1 MLVDQN
7 GTPVQARARAKG
19 AEYFTLDESAGRA
32 GFPEPG
38 GPSIDLSLSTPQ
50 ILYSARLAI
59 FPAIMV
65 SIMIDH

>member
-1 MLVDQN
+1 VLVDQN

-19 AEYFTLDESAGRA
+19 TEYFTLDESAGRA

-38 GPSIDLSLSTPQ
+38 GPSIDLSTPQ

-59 FPAIMV
+59 FPAILV
-65 SIMIDH
+65 AIMIDH